1 MQGIM
6 DKFTEKMM
14 VIGGAIGGNRYMS
27 AIKTAFTEFMPFT
40 ITGAL
45 AVMWSNVIVNDSTGL
60 GALWAPIMKLSFLNP
75 VFDAI
80 NFVTIGCIALFITFL
95 IGKALANH
103 YHLSSSVGASVA
115 VGGMILANGT
125 VQSLF
130 NAAGDAVSVKGIFDS
145 SLGSQGLFA
154 GMIMAIVSVELYR
167 FLYNQDKLK
176 IKLPDQV
183 PQQIAQ
189 SFEVLIPV
197 AITYVI
203 ISLLSVLIH
212 NATGMYV
219 NELLFKFIQTPLL
232 HVGGSLPGILA
243 FQLVSSLLWAV
254 GIHGDNVTQGLRDP
268 IKQALTAENMAV
280 VSNGGV
286 PTNIY
291 TNGFERAFM
300 GIGGTG
306 MLIGL
311 TIAILIVAKRS
322 ENRSIAKMA
331 LIPNLFN
338 IGEINFFGL
347 PIVLNPFLIVPFILV
362 PIVTYTIG
370 YLATAAGL
378 CPIFYLDVPWTMPG
392 IIIGFISSGLK
403 VSSIFWQALVIVLS
417 VLIYMP
423 FVKMWEKAQ
432 AKEEQ
437 ERLAESQETNV

>member
-1 MQGIM
+1 MQGVM
-6 DKFTEKMM
+6 DKFTAAMM
-14 VIGGAIGGNRYMS
+14 KFGAAVGGNRYMS

-45 AVMWSNVIVNDSTGL
+45 AVMWSNIIVNDSTGL

-75 VFDAI
+75 VFDAV

-95 IGKALANH
+95 VGKALANH
-103 YHLSSSVGASVA
+103 YKLSTSVGGVVA
-115 VGGMILANGT
+115 VGSMILANGT

-130 NAAGDAVSVKGIFDS
+130 NSSGDAVTVKGIFDA

-154 GMIMAIVSVELYR
+154 GMIMAILSIELYR
-167 FLYNQDKLK
+167 YLFHKDALK

-183 PQQIAQ
+183 PPQIAQ

-197 AITYVI
+197 AITYI
-203 ISLLSVLIH
+203 IVSLISVLIH

-219 NELLFKFIQTPLL
+219 NELLFKFIQLPLL

-243 FQLVSSLLWAV
+243 FQLVSSVLWAV

-268 IKQALTAENMAV
+268 IKQALTADNMAI

-286 PTNIY
+286 PTHIY

-311 TIAILIVAKRS
+311 TLAILIVSRRQ

-347 PIVLNPFLIVPFILV
+347 PIVLNPFLIVPFIIV

-392 IIIGFISSGLK
+392 VIIGFISSGMKL
-403 VSSIFWQALVIVLS
+403 SSIFWQVLVIAVS

-423 FVKMWEKAQ
+423 FIKMWEKAQ

-437 ERLAESQETNV
+437 ERLADNQ